1 MEHITQT
8 KASLQSKFEMADMG
22 LLHFFLGL
30 EIWQDQS
37 GIFISQK
44 RYVQELLQAFDM
56 QDCRPISTPMDPN
69 QKLSAHD
76 DGELVDA
83 SLYRKLV
90 GSLIWLLNTRLDISF
105 PVGLLAGFM
114 SKWAAEGGTHG
125 QQRENARVRERHRDC
140 LEGALLQYIDSTA
153 ILEGGIQR
161 PSLGSRC

>member
-1 MEHITQT
+1 MVYRLKKALYGLKQASRAWNEKIDAFFQRNGFHRSTADPNLYIYRENGLSTVIVLYVDDLIITGGNVGHIAQT
-8 KASLQSKFEMADMG
+8 KASLQSEFEMTDMG

-90 GSLIWLLNTRLDISF
+90 GSLI
-105 PVGLLAGFM
+105 
-114 SKWAAEGGTHG
+114 
-125 QQRENARVRERHRDC
+125 
-140 LEGALLQYIDSTA
+140 
-153 ILEGGIQR
+153 
-161 PSLGSRC
+161 